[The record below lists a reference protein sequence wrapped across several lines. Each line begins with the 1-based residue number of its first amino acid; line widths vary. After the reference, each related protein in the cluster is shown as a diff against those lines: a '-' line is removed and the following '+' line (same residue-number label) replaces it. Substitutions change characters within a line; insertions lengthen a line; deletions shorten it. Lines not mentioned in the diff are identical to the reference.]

1 MEVITEITQLH
12 YHVFVVLG
20 IISIGIMILFLFK
33 KFQDL
38 RHFEQGRRNEIEKYL
53 KKFEFSFKKI
63 IERIDD
69 TEKFSRNKEFDK
81 MTLEILAI
89 RSIATHQLG
98 HFVYVRDLLLK

>member
-12 YHVFVVLG
+12 NVIFTFLG
-20 IISIGIMILFLFK
+20 IISAITIGIIAYK
-33 KFQDL
+33 KYQNF
-38 RHFEQGRRNEIEKYL
+38 RNFEAGRRNEIERYL

-63 IERIDD
+63 IERIDS
-69 TEKFSRNKEFDK
+69 TEEFSRNNEFNK
-81 MTLEILAI
+81 MILEILAV